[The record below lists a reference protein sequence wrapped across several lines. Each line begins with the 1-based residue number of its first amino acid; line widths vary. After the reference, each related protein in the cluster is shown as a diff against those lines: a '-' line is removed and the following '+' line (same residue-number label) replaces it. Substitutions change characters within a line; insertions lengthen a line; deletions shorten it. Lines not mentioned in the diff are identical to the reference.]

1 MRFFD
6 ETYPGAFLDLG
17 PDTTLCESDS
27 ISLEA
32 IAPGATEFLWDDGS
46 TAPFLP
52 VTQSGTYSATV
63 FFEHCPL
70 FDEVE
75 IMLIDCRGKIYIPN
89 AFSPNNDGFNDEF
102 KPYGKDVLLKKLKI
116 FDRWGGLLFETNQ
129 PELGWDGTRAG
140 QPAIAGVYVYLLE
153 YVDAFNGQKE
163 LESGEVHLI
172 R

>member
-1 MRFFD
+1 
-6 ETYPGAFLDLG
+6 
-17 PDTTLCESDS
+17 
-27 ISLEA
+27 
-32 IAPGATEFLWDDGS
+32 
-46 TAPFLP
+46 
-52 VTQSGTYSATV
+52 
-63 FFEHCPL
+63 
-70 FDEVE
+70 
-75 IMLIDCRGKIYIPN
+75 MLIDCRGKIYIPN